1 MTAQD
6 VLQSPHKYRLR
17 VADYLALA
25 ESGAFDGMCT
35 ELIEGDVIVMSP
47 EFRPH
52 WYVKSELAYQLRKSL
67 EQSGSSLFSGEEGSV
82 ALSENDMPRPDIIV
96 TDEPRGEGPIPLV
109 SVRLL
114 AEVSSTTSA
123 TDKGTK
129 ADLYAR
135 HQIPEYWVIDVK
147 KRVIYQLWSPIDGS
161 YAEQREI
168 AFGSAITAATI
179 PGLTVETATL

>member
-67 EQSGSSLFSGEEGSV
+67 EHSGSSLFSGEEGSV

-96 TDEPRGEGPIPLV
+96 TNEPRGEGPIPLV

-114 AEVSSTTSA
+114 AEVSNTTSV
-123 TDKGTK
+123 TDMGSK

-135 HQIPEYWVIDVK
+135 YQVPEYWVADVTG
-147 KRVIYQLWSPIDGS
+147 RVIHQMWSPTDGR
-161 YAEQREI
+161 YVEQRAV
-168 AFGSAITAATI
+168 AFGAAITAATI
-179 PGLTVETATL
+179 PGLTVETAAL